1 MNRNTYKAP
10 VRFAQDVWSYG
21 SKVGFVKGVRRR
33 FWQRA
38 EYYVCY
44 DVLGSYLGSVR
55 TLDEAANVVV
65 SGEMARPF

>member
-1 MNRNTYKAP
+1 MNGKAYKAP

-21 SKVGFVKGVRRR
+21 VKVGFVKGVRRR

-44 DVLGSYLGSVR
+44 DILGSYLGSVR

-65 SGEMARPF
+65 SGKMAHPF